1 MRALLR
7 TSSLCFCLLL
17 LLSTQLEGQLHTI
30 AGAVT
35 DSVLGGPI
43 AGVRVEVLDSL
54 EELRAAARTD
64 SRGRFRLTVLREQA
78 YAIVFT
84 RLGYTVQRLE
94 GASID
99 VADLTVRMV
108 PTAVDID
115 PLVVSVSRTIQT
127 ALEAPASVSV
137 VDRQTIEESSSF
149 TPVDNVRMVTGVDMA
164 ANGLTQRTYSVRGG
178 RAVSSAALLTLM
190 DYRYAGV
197 PSLRLNIP
205 YLIPT
210 TGNDIERIEVMRGP
224 AAALYGPN
232 SDRGVLHIVTR
243 SPFDSRGTSVSLTGG
258 ERSVFQGSI
267 RHAGVL
273 GDRLGF
279 KVSGEYFRGH
289 DWEYIDTV
297 EVRERNELLLAGA
310 DADTLLVGDRDY
322 DTERFAGQARID
334 WRASDATLVKLMGGW
349 AEAINN
355 VDLTSVG
362 GTQVRNWRYQYL
374 QAQVEHGRLLGN
386 VIFNA
391 SDAGDTYQLRS
402 GSPIEDNS
410 RVLAAQL
417 QHASE
422 LAGRHELLYGVDFRR
437 TVPRTGGTIHGR
449 NELSDDLNELGA
461 YLHSTTSL
469 GRRLDLNAA
478 LRVDYHDRINDLAI
492 SPRAALVYSPSPEH
506 ALRLTYNR
514 AYTSPAA
521 QSLFIDMRVG
531 WFPGLPYAIRWRGK
545 PKSGFNFGR
554 DCGGICMY
562 SPFNPGGPW
571 SAIPAD
577 ATKLWP
583 VAVAIMEAEGYD
595 ISDIPEPSSVDVSS
609 DLRTLNVATLEF
621 ETTASDELVDIE
633 PDRRSYINVLEAGY
647 KGVIAGRVLVGL
659 DLYVT
664 RVSDVVGEPYAVTP
678 NVFLNQATLEQYLS
692 DFRPAGVAAAL
703 ADTMTLIPFGTVSPV
718 EGGDADIILI
728 ERQGGSYTVLG
739 ADISLAAVVTPELS
753 VTGGY
758 SWTSKDSIVNVGA
771 IGDVV
776 PGVPKHKG
784 SLGLEYRNDDAGL
797 VANAAAR
804 AVAGFPVISG
814 VYTGRVASYALLDA
828 SIGYR
833 LPWAPNVRA
842 SVDVQ
847 NIFDNM
853 HQEYVG
859 AAELGRL
866 VLGRL
871 QVEF

>member
-1 MRALLR
+1 
-7 TSSLCFCLLL
+7 
-17 LLSTQLEGQLHTI
+17 
-30 AGAVT
+30 
-35 DSVLGGPI
+35 
-43 AGVRVEVLDSL
+43 
-54 EELRAAARTD
+54 
-64 SRGRFRLTVLREQA
+64 
-78 YAIVFT
+78 
-84 RLGYTVQRLE
+84 
-94 GASID
+94 
-99 VADLTVRMV
+99 MV
-108 PTAVDID
+108 PTAVDVD

-127 ALEAPASVSV
+127 ALQAPASVSV
-137 VDRQTIEESSSF
+137 VDRQSIEESNAF
-149 TPVDNVRMVTGVDMA
+149 TPVDNVRTVTGVDMA

-243 SPFDSRGTSVSLTGG
+243 SPFDSRGTSLSLMGG
-258 ERSVFQGSI
+258 ERSVFQGSF

-273 GDRLGF
+273 GDRVGF

-289 DWEYIDTV
+289 DWEYTDTV
-297 EVRERNELLLAGA
+297 EVRNRDELLLAGA
-310 DADTLLVGDRDY
+310 DADTLLVGARDY

-334 WRASDATLVKLMGGW
+334 WRSSDATLVKLMGGW

-374 QAQVEHGRLLGN
+374 QAQVEHGRLFGN

-402 GSPIEDNS
+402 GSPIVDNS

-422 LAGRHELLYGVDFRR
+422 LAGRHEFLYGVDFRR

-449 NELSDDLNELGA
+449 NEYSDNLNELGA
-461 YLHSTTSL
+461 YLHSTTTL
-469 GRRLDLNAA
+469 ARQLDLSVA

-492 SPRAALVYSPSPEH
+492 SPRAALVYSPSQEH
-506 ALRLTYNR
+506 ALRFTYNR

-531 WFPGLPYAIRWRGK
+531 TFPGLPYAIRWRGK
-545 PKSGFNFGR
+545 PKSGFNFSR
-554 DCGGICMY
+554 DCSGFCMY
-562 SPFNPGGPW
+562 SPFNSDGPW

-577 ATKLWP
+577 ATRFWP
-583 VAVAIMEAEGYD
+583 VVVAVLEMQGAD
-595 ISDIPEPSSVDVSS
+595 ISDIPDPSAVDVSS

-621 ETTASDELVDIE
+621 DAIAPDELVDIE
-633 PDRRSYINVLEAGY
+633 PDRRSYINVFEAGY
-647 KGVIAGRVLVGL
+647 KGVIAERILVGL

-664 RVSDVVGEPYAVTP
+664 RVNDVVGEPYAVTP
-678 NVFLNQATLEQYLS
+678 NVFLNQEALEQYLS
-692 DFRPAGVAAAL
+692 DFRPAGVAAEL
-703 ADTMTLIPFGTVSPV
+703 AEQITQIPLGTVSPV
-718 EGGDADIILI
+718 EGGDADVILI
-728 ERQGGSYTVLG
+728 ERQGGSYTLLG
-739 ADISLAAVVTPELS
+739 ADVSLAAVVTPELS
-753 VTGGY
+753 ITGNY

-776 PGVPKHKG
+776 PGVPRHKG
-784 SLGLEYRNDDAGL
+784 SLALEYRDDDAGL

-804 AVAGFPVISG
+804 VVAGFPVISG
-814 VYTGRVASYALLDA
+814 VYTGRVASYTVLDA
-828 SIGYR
+828 SVGFR

-842 SVDVQ
+842 SVNVQ
-847 NIFDNM
+847 NIFDNR

-871 QVEF
+871 DVVF